1 MTMLADFKAAVASPE
16 GAGSDAGSDARADA
30 RSDARSDAGAD
41 AGFAGAERI
50 AASFEIRH
58 RRYLDRAGKLVAE
71 PPPFARDREA
81 MVALYRAMVLTRL
94 FDAKAVSLQRTGQL
108 GTFPS
113 SLGQEAVTVGLGAA
127 MHADDVLLPTY
138 REHGA
143 MLWRGV
149 TIVEMF
155 LAWSGDE
162 RGNAYSGPR
171 QDFPPAIPIATQ
183 ATQAAGVATAMMLRG
198 ETRCAVCVLGDG
210 ATSKG
215 DFYEAMNLAGV
226 WQLPV
231 VFVINNNRWAISVP
245 IEHQT
250 ACETLAQK
258 AIAGGFAGEQVDG
271 NDIVAVRH
279 AIGEAVERARSGGGP
294 GLVEALTYRLGDH
307 TTADDATRYRPD
319 QEVSAAW
326 PNDPVAR
333 VRAYIGAAGWWTKG
347 DEEALITAAKETIEQ
362 AKDDYL
368 ATPPQDPTAIFD
380 SLYETLPAALAGQ
393 RAMIARQ
400 EATVEGGGHG

>member
-1 MTMLADFKAAVASPE
+1 MTVLTNVMAEAARRES
-16 GAGSDAGSDARADA
+16 A
-30 RSDARSDAGAD
+30 RSTA
-41 AGFAGAERI
+41 AERI
-50 AASFEIRH
+50 AASFEV
-58 RRYLDRAGKLVAE
+58 RYRQFLDPAGKPVAE
-71 PPPFARDREA
+71 LPPFAHDREA
-81 MVALYRAMVLTRL
+81 MVALYRAMVMTRQ

-113 SLGQEAVTVGLGAA
+113 SLGQEAVTVGLAGA
-127 MHADDVLLPTY
+127 MHDDDVLLPTY

-143 MLWRGV
+143 LLWRGV
-149 TIVEMF
+149 SFVEMF

-171 QDFPPAIPIATQ
+171 EDFPPAIPIATQ
-183 ATQAAGVATAMMLRG
+183 ATQAAGVAAAMMLRG
-198 ETRCAVCVLGDG
+198 QKRCAVCVLGDG

-245 IEHQT
+245 LEHQT

-279 AIGEAVERARSGGGP
+279 AVGEAVERARAGGGP
-294 GLVEALTYRLGDH
+294 GLVEALTYRLSDH

-319 QEVSAAW
+319 HEVSAAW
-326 PNDPVAR
+326 PNDPLAR
-333 VRAYIGAAGWWTKG
+333 ARAYIAAAGWWAKS
-347 DEEALITAAKETIEQ
+347 DEEALITDARETIERSVES
-362 AKDDYL
+362 YL
-368 ATPPQDPTAIFD
+368 AVPPQPPTAIFD
-380 SLYETLPAALAGQ
+380 SLYETLPAPLARQ
-393 RAMIARQ
+393 RAM
-400 EATVEGGGHG
+400 VEGGGHG

>member
-1 MTMLADFKAAVASPE
+1 MTVLTDVMAEAARPE
-16 GAGSDAGSDARADA
+16 SAQSAA
-30 RSDARSDAGAD
+30 
-41 AGFAGAERI
+41 AERI
-50 AASFEIRH
+50 SATFEIRY
-58 RRYLDRAGKLVAE
+58 RRFLDPAGNPIAQL
-71 PPPFARDREA
+71 PPFAQDREA
-81 MVALYRAMVLTRL
+81 MVALYRAMLLTRQ

-113 SLGQEAVTVGLGAA
+113 SLGQEAVTVGLAGA
-127 MHADDVLLPTY
+127 MHDDDVLLPTY

-143 MLWRGV
+143 LMWRGV
-149 TIVEMF
+149 SFVEMF

-171 QDFPPAIPIATQ
+171 EDFPPAIPIATQ
-183 ATQAAGVATAMMLRG
+183 ATQAAGVAAAMMLRG
-198 ETRCAVCVLGDG
+198 QKRCAVCVLGDG

-231 VFVINNNRWAISVP
+231 VFVVNNNRWAISVP
-245 IEHQT
+245 IEQQT

-279 AIGEAVERARSGGGP
+279 AVSEAVERARGGGGP
-294 GLVEALTYRLGDH
+294 GLLEALTYRLSDH

-319 QEVSAAW
+319 HEVSAAW
-326 PNDPVAR
+326 PNDPLAR
-333 VRAYIGAAGWWTKG
+333 IRAYIGGAGWWTKT
-347 DEEALITAAKETIEQ
+347 DEEALITEARESIER
-362 AKDDYL
+362 AVEEYL
-368 ATPPQDPTAIFD
+368 GTPPQPPTAIFD
-380 SLYETLPAALAGQ
+380 SLYETLPASLDRQ
-393 RAMIARQ
+393 RAM
-400 EATVEGGGHG
+400 VEGDSDG

>member
-1 MTMLADFKAAVASPE
+1 MTVLTNVMAEAARRES
-16 GAGSDAGSDARADA
+16 A
-30 RSDARSDAGAD
+30 RSTA
-41 AGFAGAERI
+41 AERV
-50 AASFEIRH
+50 AASFEV
-58 RRYLDRAGKLVAE
+58 RYRQFLDPAGKPVAE
-71 PPPFARDREA
+71 LPTFAHDRDV
-81 MVALYRAMVLTRL
+81 MVALYRAMVMTRQ

-113 SLGQEAVTVGLGAA
+113 SLGQEAVTVGLAGAR
-127 MHADDVLLPTY
+127 HDDDVLLPTY

-143 MLWRGV
+143 LLWRGV
-149 TIVEMF
+149 SFVEMF

-171 QDFPPAIPIATQ
+171 EDFPPAIPIATQ
-183 ATQAAGVATAMMLRG
+183 ATQAAGVAAAMMLRG
-198 ETRCAVCVLGDG
+198 QKRCAVCVLGDG

-245 IEHQT
+245 LEHQT

-271 NDIVAVRH
+271 IDIVAVRH
-279 AIGEAVERARSGGGP
+279 AVGEVVERARAGGGP
-294 GLVEALTYRLGDH
+294 GLIEALTYRLSDH

-319 QEVSAAW
+319 HEVSAAW
-326 PNDPVAR
+326 PNDPLAR
-333 VRAYIGAAGWWTKG
+333 ARAYIAAAGWWAKS
-347 DEEALITAAKETIEQ
+347 DEEALITDARETIERSVES
-362 AKDDYL
+362 YL
-368 ATPPQDPTAIFD
+368 AVPPQPPTAIFD
-380 SLYETLPAALAGQ
+380 SLYETLPAPLARQ
-393 RAMIARQ
+393 RAM
-400 EATVEGGGHG
+400 VEGGGHG

>member
-1 MTMLADFKAAVASPE
+1 MTVLTNVKAEVARRESALP
-16 GAGSDAGSDARADA
+16 AP
-30 RSDARSDAGAD
+30 
-41 AGFAGAERI
+41 AEQI
-50 AASFEIRH
+50 AAKFEIRY
-58 RRYLDRAGKLVAE
+58 RRFLDPSGKPVAE
-71 PPPFARDREA
+71 LPTFARDREA
-81 MVALYRAMVLTRL
+81 MVALYRAMVLTRQ

-113 SLGQEAVTVGLGAA
+113 SLGQEAATVGLGAA

-143 MLWRGV
+143 LLWRGV
-149 TIVEMF
+149 TFVEMF

-171 QDFPPAIPIATQ
+171 EDFPPAIPIATQ
-183 ATQAAGVATAMMLRG
+183 ATQAAGVAAAMMLRG
-198 ETRCAVCVLGDG
+198 QKRCAVCVLGDG

-231 VFVINNNRWAISVP
+231 VFVVNNNGWAISVP
-245 IEHQT
+245 LEHQT

-258 AIAGGFAGEQVDG
+258 AIAGGFVGEQVDG

-279 AIGEAVERARSGGGP
+279 AVGEAVERARAGGGP
-294 GLVEALTYRLGDH
+294 GLVEALTYRLSDH

-319 QEVSAAW
+319 DEVSAAW
-326 PNDPVAR
+326 PNDPLAR
-333 VRAYIGAAGWWTKG
+333 LRAYIGGAGWWTKAN
-347 DEEALITAAKETIEQ
+347 EEALIGEARETIER

-368 ATPPQDPTAIFD
+368 ATPPQAPTEIFD

-393 RAMIARQ
+393 RRM
-400 EATVEGGGHG
+400 VEGDGHG